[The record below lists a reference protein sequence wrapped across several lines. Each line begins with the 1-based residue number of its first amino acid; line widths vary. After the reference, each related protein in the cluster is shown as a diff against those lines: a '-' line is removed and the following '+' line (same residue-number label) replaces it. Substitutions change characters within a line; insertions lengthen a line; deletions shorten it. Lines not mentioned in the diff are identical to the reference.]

1 MIMGGDDDS
10 AAVVV
15 VVAVPFIIAASAF
28 AKAAIDSGANLTSG
42 SRELLIVLLLTDEDI
57 FGLNRCITE

>member
-1 MIMGGDDDS
+1 M
-10 AAVVV
+10 VV

-28 AKAAIDSGANLTSG
+28 AKAAIDSGANLISG
-42 SRELLIVLLLTDEDI
+42 IRELLIVLLVTEDDI

>member
-1 MIMGGDDDS
+1 M
-10 AAVVV
+10 VV